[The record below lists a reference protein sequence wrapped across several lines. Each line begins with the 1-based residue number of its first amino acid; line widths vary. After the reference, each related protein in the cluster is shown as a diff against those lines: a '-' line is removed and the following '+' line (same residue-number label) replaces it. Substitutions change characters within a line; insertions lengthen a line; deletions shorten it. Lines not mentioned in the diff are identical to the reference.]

1 MGDRHQRDRAG
12 RGVLTVLGC
21 ALDLPALA
29 LRQLASGPAPWDY
42 DLTAGSLPP
51 VLSVARASTATRVN
65 AAGLIVTEA
74 ANAARF
80 DYDPLTHVCRGLLI
94 EPQRTYMAAGAWT
107 NVLGTGWV
115 MASGASATGVSAAS
129 PVSATDTIERATGT
143 QTFSSINISGAV
155 VSAGA
160 ATQYWLIRN
169 VDSAGSRLVLR
180 SGTTSSQ
187 VSLLVTWS
195 GADIASL
202 STTANV
208 NGMTVAGTGAIE
220 FPNKWF
226 LVWMAETWPTTD
238 TVIPCRIDPAATT
251 AAKYIDIAAS
261 GLISGVWN
269 GLPSIMGTSNGVASS
284 CDADVVIVADTARA
298 YRITYTPLAG
308 GSAQTV
314 DVAIGQQ
321 PAATP
326 GRWTR
331 IQQL

>member
-1 MGDRHQRDRAG
+1 MRIGFGNDLSRLVRRASAAG
-12 RGVLTVLGC
+12 
-21 ALDLPALA
+21 
-29 LRQLASGPAPWDY
+29 WDY
-42 DLTAGSLPP
+42 DLTSGVLPP
-51 VLSVARASTATRVN
+51 VLSVARASTATRV
-65 AAGLIVTEA
+65 AVSGLIVTEP
-74 ANAARF
+74 ANAPRF
-80 DYDPLTHVCRGLLI
+80 DFDPLTHVCRGLLI
-94 EPQRTYMAAGAWT
+94 EAQRTYLAAGAWT

-129 PVSATDTIERATGT
+129 PISATDTIERATGT

-208 NGMTVAGTGAIE
+208 NGMTVAGYGSIE

-269 GLPSIMGTSNGVASS
+269 GLPSIMGSADGSAVS
-284 CDADVVIVADTARA
+284 CDADVVTVLDVSRA
-298 YRITYTPLAG
+298 YRITYTQPNGAAA
-308 GSAQTV
+308 SPV
-314 DVAIGQQ
+314 DVPAGQQ
-321 PAATP
+321 PPAIY
-326 GRWTR
+326 GRWSR
-331 IQQL
+331 INQL